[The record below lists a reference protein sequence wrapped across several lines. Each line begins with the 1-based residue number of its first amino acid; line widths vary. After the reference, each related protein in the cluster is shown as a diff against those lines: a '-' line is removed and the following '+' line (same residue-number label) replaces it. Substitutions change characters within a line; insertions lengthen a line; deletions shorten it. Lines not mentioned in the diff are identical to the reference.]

1 MALLLHLPESPLKT
15 ALIEHVQIAK
25 IDSTIIGNLLLDHT
39 SAAEVRQEALV
50 IGIRN
55 EAGEIYRIIGA
66 DRLAS
71 YTNAVE
77 ELADLE
83 LVDELQDA
91 HSAQD
96 GYDSIF
102 RIA

>member
-1 MALLLHLPESPLKT
+1 MKT
-15 ALIEHVQIAK
+15 ALIERVQIAK
-25 IDSTIIGNLLLDHT
+25 IDSAIIGNLLLEQA
-39 SAAEVRQEALV
+39 SVAEVRREALI

-91 HSAQD
+91 HSARD

-102 RIA
+102 HAA